1 MTLLNGLVLGIGG
14 LLLAVPIILH
24 FLMRPKPKEM
34 IFPALKFIKRKQM
47 KNRRQM
53 RVRHVVLLLLRC
65 LLILVIAAA
74 LAGPTVAAGSFSNW
88 LTLGLIGF
96 AALIV
101 GGLLVLSW
109 LRKGSN
115 RLLNVALGVL
125 LLGILVYGNWLAF
138 QLWQDDSTPIVGN
151 NQDPVAAV
159 LVVDTSPR
167 MLYERD
173 NQSSLSKAQEL
184 GEWLISQFP
193 LDSQV
198 SILFTDG
205 DAPFFS
211 VDVAAAQ
218 KRLETSQVSYTS
230 TSIPAA
236 ISEALSLIKSA
247 DLERKEVYVL
257 SDLTL
262 RSWSGGDAQK
272 IEKQMQEE
280 RPTIYVLD
288 VGTEKPINFSVNS
301 VRLEASSLTQNSTLR
316 IETDVLCRGPAA
328 QRTVRMQLEKRD
340 DGLPVFQNGKAV
352 WPEGGWKY
360 DEIVSLSENG
370 AQTLQFQTSQDFA
383 PGVHHGKIEILGDDG
398 LSIDD
403 EKYFTF
409 EVREAWRVLLIHP
422 DNVDPSQMKAAVET
436 ELVFQ
441 CETTRERELSSLDI
455 SDFDTV
461 YWLNPMPLSESTWE
475 MLRKYVEN
483 GGGLGL
489 MLGHNA
495 LQGGK
500 ADDSFQTEAA
510 QVLLTGELTFPFRAP
525 VSERP
530 NIPRGFFLSPSG
542 FSHPI
547 MEDFAAYESII
558 DWTRHRVLLHWGI
571 EPDDAEYP
579 TQTVLKFNNLESALI
594 ERQIGQGKVL
604 VMTTP
609 MPEKL
614 FPEVRDSWNGFFS
627 SENFPILALVIEMT
641 KHLVGTGADELNLG
655 IGQTATMKNDPR
667 IQPEVYTV
675 FTPDAEKLPTESKS
689 VDDIVKYRFTELPGH
704 YRLAGNLLGLGR
716 VQRGFSVNLSPSDT
730 DMTRMVSDQLDEL
743 LGAENYQL
751 ARQREEIQRKQG
763 AMREG
768 QSFYPMLILLV
779 LLILALEHLM
789 SNRFYGTRKVESLG
803 A

>member
-74 LAGPTVAAGSFSNW
+74 LAGPTVAAGSYSNW

-96 AALIV
+96 ATLIV
-101 GGLLVLSW
+101 GGLLALSW

-115 RLLNVALGVL
+115 RLLNVVLGVL
-125 LLGILVYGNWLAF
+125 LLGILVYGNWVAF
-138 QLWQDDSTPIVGN
+138 QLWQDDTTPIVGN

-159 LVVDTSPR
+159 LIVDTSPR

-173 NQSSLSKAQEL
+173 NQSSLSKAKEL
-184 GEWLISQFP
+184 GQWLISQFP

-230 TSIPAA
+230 TSIPGT
-236 ISEALSLIKSA
+236 ISEALSLIKST

-257 SDLTL
+257 SDLTQ
-262 RSWSGGDAQK
+262 RSWSGADSEK
-272 IEKQMQEE
+272 IKKQLEEE
-280 RPTIYVLD
+280 RSTVYVLD
-288 VGTEKPINFSVNS
+288 VGTENPVNVSVNAI
-301 VRLEASSLTQNSTLR
+301 RLESSSLTSNSTLR
-316 IETDVLCRGPAA
+316 IEADLLCRGPAV

-340 DGLPVFQNGKAV
+340 EGLPVFRDGKAA

-370 AQTLQFQTSQDFA
+370 AQTLEFQTSQDFE
-383 PGVHHGKIEILGDDG
+383 PGIHHGKIEILGDDG

-403 EKYFTF
+403 AKYFTF

-422 DNVDPSQMKAAVET
+422 DNVRPAQMKAAVET

-441 CETTRERELSSLDI
+441 CETTSERELSSLDLAEY
-455 SDFDTV
+455 DAV
-461 YWLNPMPLSESTWE
+461 YWLNPKPLSESTWE

-489 MLGHNA
+489 LLGHNA
-495 LQGGK
+495 QQGSV
-500 ADDSFQTEAA
+500 ADESFQTEAA
-510 QVLLTGELTFPFRAP
+510 KVLLTGELTFPFRAP
-525 VSERP
+525 VSDRP
-530 NIPRGFFLSPSG
+530 SVPRGFFLSPSG

-547 MEDFAAYESII
+547 MADFAPYESNI
-558 DWTRHRVLLHWGI
+558 DWTRYRVLLHWGI
-571 EPDDAEYP
+571 EPDAADYP

-594 ERQIGQGKVL
+594 ERQIGQGKVV

-614 FPEVRDSWNGFFS
+614 FPDDRESWNSFFS
-627 SENFPILALVIEMT
+627 GENFPILALAIQMT
-641 KHLVGTGADELNLG
+641 RHLVGTGTDELNIG
-655 IGQTATMKNDPR
+655 IGQTATMENDPR
-667 IQPEVYTV
+667 VQPEVYTV

-689 VDDIVKYRFTELPGH
+689 VNDIVKYRFTELPGH

-716 VQRGFSVNLSPSDT
+716 VQRGFSVNFSPADT
-730 DMTRMVSDQLDEL
+730 DLTRVEPAQLDEL
-743 LGAENYQL
+743 LGADNYQL

-768 QSFYPMLILLV
+768 QSFYPMLILMV
-779 LLILALEHLM
+779 VLILAVEHLM
-789 SNRFYGTRKVESLG
+789 SNRFYGPRKVE
-803 A
+803 AVEK